1 MRNENDADRDR
12 HQSGGDGPSHRMMM
26 DEQDARYL
34 KLLEEPLVE
43 DIFELAVMMDEKD
56 RKLAFDLIV
65 TILSNK
71 KSI

>member
-1 MRNENDADRDR
+1 
-12 HQSGGDGPSHRMMM
+12 MMM

>member
-1 MRNENDADRDR
+1 MRNENDTDSDPHPA
-12 HQSGGDGPSHRMMM
+12 GGNTPPHRMTM

-34 KLLEEPLVE
+34 RLLEEPLVE
-43 DIFELAVMMDEKD
+43 DIFELAVMMEEKE

>member
-1 MRNENDADRDR
+1 MRNENDADRDPHR
-12 HQSGGDGPSHRMMM
+12 AGGNTPSNRMTM

-43 DIFELAVMMDEKD
+43 DIFELAVMMEEKE